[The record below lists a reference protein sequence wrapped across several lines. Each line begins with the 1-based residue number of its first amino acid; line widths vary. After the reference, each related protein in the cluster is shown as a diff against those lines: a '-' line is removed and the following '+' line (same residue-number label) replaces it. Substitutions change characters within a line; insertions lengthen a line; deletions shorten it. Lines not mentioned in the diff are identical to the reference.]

1 MNVDE
6 ISRIKEFHQIRKEV
20 RGSEKYL
27 LVWIDVGKETHY
39 AFYGTA
45 TGKTLKRRL
54 VFKND
59 FSGVPISTFKC
70 LIVLDRFASGV

>member
-1 MNVDE
+1 MYNVDE
-6 ISRIKEFHQIRKEV
+6 LNRIKEYRQIRKEV

-27 LVWIDVGKETHY
+27 LVGIDIGKETHY

-54 VFKND
+54 VFSND
-59 FSGVPISTFKC
+59 FSGVDMLVDIANCIKEE
-70 LIVLDRFASGV
+70 